1 MRRIGT
7 GAVLGLVLVMA
18 ACGGDDGGASPATSI
33 APSSTA
39 AATTAAPATTSAPV
53 TTAPAPSSTVTA
65 SSVLPATTDAPATT
79 ASPACSRPPT
89 ATGRQDRQLP
99 AGGVDRHYLLY
110 VPASYTGAD
119 AALVVNLH
127 GSGSNSAQQLD
138 GSQLTAVADA
148 HGFIVAAPDAAVA
161 FDAGV
166 ASGGAWNIPGVP
178 LVDGTAT
185 PEGAPDDV
193 AFIEALVDALRDEFC
208 IDRVAVTGTSGG
220 GRMSSYLGCFSDR
233 FDVVAPVAG
242 LRLPDGCAPAR
253 PVDVIAFH
261 GTADLVNPYPGG
273 GPASWGPQSV
283 PDAAAAWAAVQ
294 SCPAG
299 PASTQPTAGTT
310 LDVWTGCAGGVEV
323 RLHTVVEGGH
333 NWPGGVDAAAE
344 MPDLAAIVGMTT
356 QEIDAGE
363 LIWERLA
370 AASPS

>member
-1 MRRIGT
+1 MRRIET

-18 ACGGDDGGASPATSI
+18 ACGGDDGGSSSATSI

-39 AATTAAPATTSAPV
+39 AAPTAPATTTAP
-53 TTAPAPSSTVTA
+53 TTA
-65 SSVLPATTDAPATT
+65 PATTDAATT
-79 ASPACSRPPT
+79 APTTTTPACSRP
-89 ATGRQDRQLP
+89 ATSTGLQDRQLP

-127 GSGSNSAQQLD
+127 GSGSNSTQQLD
-138 GSQLTAVADA
+138 GSQLTAAADA
-148 HGFIVAAPDAAVA
+148 HGFVVAAPDAAVA

-193 AFIEALVDALRDEFC
+193 AFIEALVDGLRYEFC

-242 LRLPDGCAPAR
+242 LRLPDGCAPSR

-273 GPASWGPQSV
+273 GPASWGSQSV

-294 SCPAG
+294 SCPTG

-310 LDVWTGCAGGVEV
+310 LAVWTGCAGGVEV
-323 RLHTVVEGGH
+323 RLHTVTEGGH
-333 NWPGGVDAAAE
+333 NWPGGADAAAE